1 MRKNKTNQA
10 ETLNRH
16 IQNACAYIKPFQQN
30 YPKTGLIIGSGLGRL
45 TDIVNVS
52 AKIPYRDIPHFPESS
67 VSFHASQWLHGE
79 INNVPIIVMN
89 GRYHYYEGLT
99 MRQITLPIRVMKNL
113 GIENLII
120 THAAGS
126 INPSLKPGT
135 LAVVT
140 DHINLMGDN
149 PLIGAYD
156 TFMGE
161 RFTDMS
167 DAYSPK
173 LLKKTLSS
181 SDVAIP
187 KTIFAGLSGPS
198 LPSNAE
204 ISALQKFGI
213 DTIGMSVVP
222 EVLTARQLNMNVI
235 TLTAVTD
242 QTLPGTLLQKVDK
255 KMVSQN
261 AQKLVKQLSALIGKL
276 LKII

>member
-1 MRKNKTNQA
+1 MRKNKTNQTG
-10 ETLNRH
+10 TLNRH
-16 IQNACAYIKPFQQN
+16 ILKACAFIKSFLQDD
-30 YPKTGLIIGSGLGRL
+30 PKTGLIIGSGLGRL

-67 VSFHASQWLHGE
+67 VSFHASQWLHGK

-89 GRYHYYEGLT
+89 GRYHYYEGLA
-99 MRQITLPIRVMKNL
+99 MRQITLPIRVLKNL

-140 DHINLMGDN
+140 DHINMMGDN
-149 PLIGAYD
+149 PLIGEYN

-167 DAYSPK
+167 DAYSPE
-173 LLKKTLSS
+173 LLKKLLSC
-181 SDVAIP
+181 SDAAIP
-187 KTIFAGLSGPS
+187 KTVFAGLSGPS

-235 TLTAVTD
+235 ALTAVTD
-242 QTLPGTLLQKVDK
+242 QTLPGTQLQKVDK

-261 AQKLVKQLSALIGKL
+261 AQKLVKQLSELIGKL